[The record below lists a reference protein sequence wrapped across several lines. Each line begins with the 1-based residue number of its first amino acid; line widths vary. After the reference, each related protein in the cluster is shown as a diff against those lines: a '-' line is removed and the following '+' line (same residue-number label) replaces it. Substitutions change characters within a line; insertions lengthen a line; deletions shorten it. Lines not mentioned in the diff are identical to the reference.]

1 MGSAVRTWGSPRL
14 THRLRARR
22 ARGNRLAPRGDMKTT
37 TLGVERQPEK
47 PRRAPRDP
55 NRPAAPVSEP
65 PPAPR
70 NQPDGAGEPDEIEPP
85 DEDIKSP
92 VEEPDR
98 DPSD

>member
-1 MGSAVRTWGSPRL
+1 
-14 THRLRARR
+14 
-22 ARGNRLAPRGDMKTT
+22 MKTKT
-37 TLGVERQPEK
+37 PIVERQPEK

-55 NRPAAPVSEP
+55 DRPASPVSEP
-65 PPAPR
+65 PPDPR
-70 NQPDGAGEPDEIEPP
+70 NQADGAGEPDEIEPP